1 MDVRIRPGAGLL
13 HPCGSGA
20 PAAMGVQ
27 RPVIIEHPEGHKL
40 RAATQ
45 SNKIAPTMNRLL
57 VLTELFLPTKGGTA
71 VWAAEV
77 YKRLG
82 GKEIHIVTADVAGAV
97 EVDATHPN
105 TIHRLSLKRVAWLRP
120 ESLAMYARFFFKSL
134 ALALTHRFDAI
145 HAFRALPEGLVAWAV
160 ARLIFRPVVIYA
172 HGEELTTWG
181 HGGKYQA
188 MRFALRHADRVIA
201 NSEHTRDTLLAM
213 GIDAARIAIIY
224 PGVDVSVFRP
234 GLDVSGLRDSLGIRP
249 DEKLVFSVGRLSR
262 RKGFDQMIRAV
273 AQLRTEGI
281 PLRYVIA
288 GIGEDADYLD
298 GLIREHNLN
307 GIVHRVGAV
316 TEQDLPRWLNVCDV
330 FAMPNREINGDNE
343 GFGMVFIEAAACSK
357 PSLAGEAGGTGS
369 AVLHDE
375 TGIRVDGSDVANVVN
390 GVRRMLDNE
399 HLRLGLGESG
409 LKRVNEQFSWDA
421 VASKTK
427 GVCT

>member
-1 MDVRIRPGAGLL
+1 
-13 HPCGSGA
+13 
-20 PAAMGVQ
+20 
-27 RPVIIEHPEGHKL
+27 
-40 RAATQ
+40 
-45 SNKIAPTMNRLL
+45 MNRLL

-82 GKEIHIVTADVAGAV
+82 GKEIHIVTADVPGAA
-97 EVDATHPN
+97 EVDAAHPN
-105 TIHRLSLKRVAWLRP
+105 TIHRLNLKRIPWLRP

-160 ARLIFRPVVIYA
+160 ARLTFRPVVIYA

-181 HGGKYQA
+181 RGGKFKA
-188 MRFALRHADRVIA
+188 MRFALRHADRVVA
-201 NSEHTRDTLLAM
+201 NSEHTRDTLLEM
-213 GIDAARIAIIY
+213 GVDLARITVIY

-234 GLDVSGLRDSLGIRP
+234 GLDTTGLRESLGIHP

-273 AQLRTEGI
+273 AHLHAEGI

-298 GLIREHNLN
+298 GLIAEQNAQ

-316 TEQDLPRWLNVCDV
+316 SEADLPRWMNACDV
-330 FAMPNREINGDNE
+330 FAMPNRDINGDNE
-343 GFGMVFIEAAACSK
+343 GFGMVFIEAAACGK
-357 PSLAGEAGGTGS
+357 PSISGKAGGTGA
-369 AVLHDE
+369 AVIDGV
-375 TGIRVDGSDVANVVN
+375 TGLRVDGQNLLAISSALFQ
-390 GVRRMLDNE
+390 MLDDADGMLSLGKSALDRAHNE
-399 HLRLGLGESG
+399 L
-409 LKRVNEQFSWDA
+409 SWDR
-421 VASKTK
+421 VADKTRYLHDAS
-427 GVCT
+427 